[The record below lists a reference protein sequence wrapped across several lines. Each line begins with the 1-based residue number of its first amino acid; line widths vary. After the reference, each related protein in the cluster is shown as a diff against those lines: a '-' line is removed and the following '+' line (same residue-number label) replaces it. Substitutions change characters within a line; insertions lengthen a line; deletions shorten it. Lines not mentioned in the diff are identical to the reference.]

1 MLKKRVLL
9 FTYLILAIFCT
20 ISVTLLTMWEYS
32 YSSQNS
38 TQKDLFNNNWI
49 LTIDAQTYSN
59 VSLTTFTLPKLSKNT
74 TIILRN
80 TLPNEISSIDS
91 LWLQTVYSTLEV
103 SIDGNKIYS
112 YGLDLDKEN
121 INVGSGFH
129 VIPFP
134 ANSAQKN
141 IELII
146 TTTQKDAFSAFKP
159 FYIQRSIHTLSS
171 FLRRSILPFTSS
183 VFLCFLGIIGTIVC
197 IGALFLK
204 KKILPFFILSFFSFW
219 VGMGVL
225 TNTDLI
231 QIFSSNFTINSYLE
245 YAALYASAL
254 SLILF
259 FVVSIAQSKFE
270 KISSIALITAFSLFC
285 IVSIILERMN
295 IIHIHQTLS
304 YYQIIC
310 SAMMVFGLII
320 SIQKIITKNGRIL
333 FSSLSFTFL
342 IFFCILDLSRYIIQ
356 KYFLPTY
363 PLFYTSLLTIG
374 VIIFIIS
381 ELLFYFTS
389 MQAEITGLLS
399 VQEHTFTPSNYTFL
413 ASKKKIVQTVNE
425 LNKNHVYYTFITI
438 SFTNVP
444 NDKEAF
450 VKYGKTITS
459 LLKTVFDCYGLISY
473 YEDNTFVIVVSEVT
487 ETKLK
492 QLIKTFN
499 QLLEYKSLK
508 QSFPQVK
515 TSIGYAFSYEPN
527 YKSFKAVFT
536 LAQLRKNRK
545 LITS

>member
-141 IELII
+141 IELTI
-146 TTTQKDAFSAFKP
+146 TTTEKDAFSAFKP

-413 ASKKKIVQTVNE
+413 ASKKKIVQTMNE

-450 VKYGKTITS
+450 EKYGKTITS

>member
-141 IELII
+141 IELTI
-146 TTTQKDAFSAFKP
+146 TTTEKDAFSAFKP

>member
-1 MLKKRVLL
+1 ML
-9 FTYLILAIFCT
+9 F
-20 ISVTLLTMWEYS
+20 
-32 YSSQNS
+32 
-38 TQKDLFNNNWI
+38 
-49 LTIDAQTYSN
+49 
-59 VSLTTFTLPKLSKNT
+59 
-74 TIILRN
+74 
-80 TLPNEISSIDS
+80 
-91 LWLQTVYSTLEV
+91 
-103 SIDGNKIYS
+103 
-112 YGLDLDKEN
+112 
-121 INVGSGFH
+121 
-129 VIPFP
+129 
-134 ANSAQKN
+134 
-141 IELII
+141 
-146 TTTQKDAFSAFKP
+146 
-159 FYIQRSIHTLSS
+159 RSLSS

-389 MQAEITGLLS
+389 MQAEIIGLLS
-399 VQEHTFTPSNYTFL
+399 VQEHTSTP
-413 ASKKKIVQTVNE
+413 
-425 LNKNHVYYTFITI
+425 
-438 SFTNVP
+438 P
-444 NDKEAF
+444 N
-450 VKYGKTITS
+450 
-459 LLKTVFDCYGLISY
+459 
-473 YEDNTFVIVVSEVT
+473 
-487 ETKLK
+487 
-492 QLIKTFN
+492 
-499 QLLEYKSLK
+499 
-508 QSFPQVK
+508 
-515 TSIGYAFSYEPN
+515 
-527 YKSFKAVFT
+527 
-536 LAQLRKNRK
+536 
-545 LITS
+545 

>member
-141 IELII
+141 IELTI

-450 VKYGKTITS
+450 EKYGKTITS

>member
-1 MLKKRVLL
+1 
-9 FTYLILAIFCT
+9 
-20 ISVTLLTMWEYS
+20 MWEYS

-141 IELII
+141 IELTI
-146 TTTQKDAFSAFKP
+146 TTTEKDAFSAFKP

-450 VKYGKTITS
+450 EKYGKTITS

>member
-141 IELII
+141 IELTI
-146 TTTQKDAFSAFKP
+146 TTTEKDAFSAFKP

-450 VKYGKTITS
+450 EKYGKTITS